1 MVSRNQVKIPNR
13 KSAGSS
19 RFAYDGLNRVIHE
32 RARVS
37 MLTCLVTHSKGL
49 AFGELKDLCALT
61 DGNLNRHLQVLE
73 EARLVNVTKISD
85 GARTQTRCR
94 ITALGRR
101 RYLEYLVVLEQV
113 VADGASAAKDEAQ
126 GSSGHDPANA

>member
-1 MVSRNQVKIPNR
+1 MKTRSNKNARAP
-13 KSAGSS
+13 

-32 RARVS
+32 RARLS
-37 MLTCLVTHSKGL
+37 LLTSLATHSKGL

-73 EARLVNVTKISD
+73 EAKLVSVSKMLD
-85 GARTQTRCR
+85 GSRTQTRCR

-101 RYLEYLVVLEQV
+101 RYLEYLAVLEQV
-113 VADGASAAKDEAQ
+113 ILDGAAANSEAPR
-126 GSSGHDPANA
+126 SGGRDPANA

>member
-1 MVSRNQVKIPNR
+1 MVSRNPLKIRNK
-13 KSAGSS
+13 KSGGSS

-37 MLTCLVTHSKGL
+37 VLTSLITHSKGL
-49 AFGELKDLCALT
+49 AFSELKQLCALT
-61 DGNLNRHLQVLE
+61 DGNLNRHLLVLE
-73 EARLVNVTKISD
+73 EAKLVSVSKTFD

-101 RYLEYLVVLEQV
+101 RYLEYLAVLEQV
-113 VADGASAAKDEAQ
+113 VADGAAAAGYAAAGTNGQ
-126 GSSGHDPANA
+126 DPANA